1 MNAKHLCDQGR
12 GDLLRMTLPQR
23 WCGDGGAYTEAMTLP
38 PVITSKTN
46 AKVKA
51 LRAALSGKA
60 SKAGDLLAI
69 EGATLIGE
77 ALRSGVRMESVFVR
91 QGSEGVVEG
100 LELGGVQVVVLSGDV
115 FASAVDTASP
125 QGVAAMIE
133 IPEIERAKHYAERG
147 VVLVLEAIQDPGNLG
162 TLLRAAEAFGAARLM
177 ITPETVNPWSPKAL
191 RASAGSVF
199 RVPVRR
205 MRLDEI
211 GRWAEDEGVRVY
223 AAVARANGA
232 VACIDADF
240 AWPCAV
246 MIGNEGAGL
255 SEAALKIASERIHIP
270 CMTESLNAAAAGAT
284 LMYEAMRQ
292 RIVNTIPAG
301 AAR

>member
-1 MNAKHLCDQGR
+1 MQ
-12 GDLLRMTLPQR
+12 LP
-23 WCGDGGAYTEAMTLP
+23 AP
-38 PVITSKTN
+38 ITSRTN

-51 LRAALSGKA
+51 LRAAFDSRA
-60 SKAGDLLAI
+60 SKPGELVAI

-77 ALRSGVRMESVFVR
+77 AVRSGLRPETVFVR
-91 QGSEGVVEG
+91 QGSEAVVEG
-100 LELGGVQVVVLSGDV
+100 LGLGGVPVVVLSREV
-115 FASAVDTASP
+115 FASAVDTNSP
-125 QGVAAMIE
+125 QGLAALIA
-133 IPEIERAKHYAERG
+133 IPEVQRERHYKERG

-162 TLLRAAEAFGAARLM
+162 TLLRAAEAFGASRLLVS
-177 ITPETVNPWSPKAL
+177 PETVNPWSPKAL

-205 MRLDEI
+205 MPLDEVA
-211 GRWAEDEGVRVY
+211 RWAKDEGVRVY

-232 VACIDADF
+232 VSCIDADF

-255 SEAALKIASERIHIP
+255 SEAALKIAGERIHIP

-301 AAR
+301 VAR